1 MEKIAAQ
8 PKAACITKTNNA
20 AVHPH
25 QQTPIATAHRSPTAG
40 ADKAVAE
47 ALGLDFAA
55 LSGPFTT
62 FKAAVLGKLH
72 GDQLST
78 AIKLRKRHLN
88 WVIIKIRAAGMPFA
102 FSITC

>member
-1 MEKIAAQ
+1 MAAQ

-20 AVHPH
+20 AVFPH
-25 QQTPIATAHRSPTAG
+25 LQTPNATADRSPTPG

-47 ALGLDFAA
+47 ALGLDFAT
-55 LSGPFTT
+55 LTGPFTT

-102 FSITC
+102 FSINC